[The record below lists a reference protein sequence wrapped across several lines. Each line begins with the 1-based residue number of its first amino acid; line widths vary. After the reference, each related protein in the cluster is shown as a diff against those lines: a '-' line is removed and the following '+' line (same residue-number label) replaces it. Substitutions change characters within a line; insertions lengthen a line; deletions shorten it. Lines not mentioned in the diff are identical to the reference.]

1 MKKTLLTLLFL
12 LLHSTSFAEPTRLD
26 LSACTWTA
34 NGVTSSVPH
43 SFTFLT
49 PEGSFT
55 NILKTRY
62 CVYRTTL
69 PSTLSASK
77 RYVLQLDGVGKFAK
91 VYAGQPPL
99 DIKSAPL
106 IGYHDYGF
114 LPKRFDVTSFLDLS
128 PGATNELAIVVDMDG
143 KSYPHNGRI
152 VPFSGDFHVFHGL
165 YRKVWLWE
173 LGKDEKLPSWP
184 ETLKKPAL
192 TYKDGF
198 FWDEYGSKV
207 FLRGVNYHQY
217 FGYDWTYDEEKERRD
232 LLLIKE
238 MGANAIRTAHYP
250 KSPRF
255 YEMCNEL
262 GLYVFTEVPCVN
274 TLMDHREDIASNYL
288 GYVETMVKEYGQYKC
303 IIAWGLYNE
312 LAGAGHTNLISE
324 ANALAHRLDPN
335 RPTYGANCGTP
346 DFSGIPDILGCN
358 LYWNWYADTWEK
370 FIPWASKQ
378 VLGHKK
384 AGSFFLTEYG
394 CSGNIEQHSWDKVP
408 EEWVKNMR
416 AVTNS
421 VDGTVHYKAKNPN
434 NNPWHPVDYQLW
446 IHEQIWGG
454 IKESMRKPPHLR
466 TEWESWFADHCG
478 GVFIWQMFDTPTGQ
492 RNEGSTRNMNLKG
505 MMDVHRRPKPVY
517 EFYKREWNVG
527 MP

>member
-1 MKKTLLTLLFL
+1 MKHLILFLFL
-12 LLHSTSFAEPTRLD
+12 LTFLCHAEPARFD
-26 LSACTWTA
+26 LSQLSWTA
-34 NGVTSSVPH
+34 NGKPVKVPH
-43 SFTFLT
+43 SFTWLT
-49 PEGSFT
+49 PQGTVT
-55 NILKTRY
+55 NSVKLDVCTY
-62 CVYRTTL
+62 STTL
-69 PSTLSASK
+69 PDSFQQAGQK
-77 RYVLQLDGVGKFAK
+77 RILQLDGVGKFAK
-91 VYAGQPPL
+91 VFL
-99 DIKSAPL
+99 NDEL
-106 IGYHDYGF
+106 IGTHDYGF
-114 LPKRFDVTSFLDLS
+114 LPKRFDLTGL
-128 PGATNELAIVVDMDG
+128 LAPSNNVLKIEVYQNGD
-143 KSYPHNGRI
+143 KFPHHGGI

-165 YRKVWLWE
+165 YRKAWIITASD
-173 LGKDEKLPSWP
+173 KDQF
-184 ETLKKPAL
+184 PAPIKRPIL

-232 LLLIKE
+232 LMLIKQ

-255 YEMCNEL
+255 YELCDEL
-262 GLYVFTEVPCVN
+262 GLYVFTEVPLVN
-274 TLMDHREDIASNYL
+274 RITENENTISNYL
-288 GYVETMVKEYGQYKC
+288 AYVETMVKEYGQYRC

-324 ANALAHRLDPN
+324 ANALAHRLDPG

-358 LYWNWYADTWEK
+358 LYWNWFTDTWEK

-454 IKESMRKPPHLR
+454 IKESMRKPPYLR

-505 MMDVHRRPKPVY
+505 MMDVRRRPKPAY
-517 EFYKREWNVG
+517 EFYKREWNAG